1 MNLWNNWGGKGLLVC
16 NPPHETGPV
25 RAGCCVPCEVKIWV
39 YPRLEIPPPLQASLP
54 VTDHPRGEKL
64 FLTSEPEWSF
74 LQILSSCLLCT
85 TGWLDRRSALLLQ
98 GEPAHDPLSSLMLPY
113 SPAPTIARTSCGHPL
128 EYVSSCFFTLFHCVL
143 VLPQEAF
150 ESWEGGILGRMQRNE
165 ELLPAAKGSARAPWT
180 AMLAGECGQRT
191 AVFAAS
197 R

>member
-1 MNLWNNWGGKGLLVC
+1 MNSWNNWGGKGLLVC

-64 FLTSEPEWSF
+64 FLTSESEWSF
-74 LQILSSCLLCT
+74 LQIVSSCLLCT
-85 TGWLDRRSALLLQ
+85 TEWLDRRSALLLQ
-98 GEPAHDPLSSLMLPY
+98 GEPAHDPLSSLRLPLFSSPDHCKDLLW
-113 SPAPTIARTSCGHPL
+113 SPARICVFLLLYTVSLCFISSSRSLWIVRRWHPRKDAKEWRTAARC
-128 EYVSSCFFTLFHCVL
+128 
-143 VLPQEAF
+143 
-150 ESWEGGILGRMQRNE
+150 QRVRT
-165 ELLPAAKGSARAPWT
+165 GSVHT
-180 AMLAGECGQRT
+180 MLAGECGQRT